1 MRKIRV
7 GKKLV
12 TIAAIVAIGGGT
24 TTFAMAYLDG
34 NHFNPSGTARDFQAN
49 QVVFSSEDSL
59 TDGLDKKQQDNSELW
74 EKEDN
79 ANSQNRP
86 KTNTAGGYL
95 FDGSNIGILDDLGT
109 LASQNDNSYPA
120 SADEDSRIADTVYDF
135 VNSTS
140 DADMVLNNPNNKTED
155 NSWITEKPGTDE
167 SDDKG
172 SSNESKDNPGNSNTS
187 KDDKPATDNPGSN
200 TSDDDKKNDNDS
212 PSDDISTTVKDP
224 KPVKKNEDYYWEPG
238 KTPDYSDD
246 ASKDKDNMSLEITL
260 NRNYQLYKGQ
270 TVTADELFCALN
282 TYVVEIAD
290 AKNNVFNLGSDQYD
304 KFIRIDAVSFDG
316 GKTYKEFPVTIPK
329 DMGAGQ
335 MVIKVE
341 YRFSSAADEA
351 WSERLVSYTP
361 ADSCIYVLSEKLDDG
376 SDSIDENLV
385 LNSAEMNQRY
395 LSDGSIV
402 NMLEMQSALWRKI
415 SQGEISDKL
424 FTGWKENGEYVDYF
438 YPVTTGRHIL
448 EPGDFVE
455 INPQYKIKLKQYWM
469 SDEYDIWTI
478 DMGMDSSFAYN
489 YNCYLQTFE
498 YYEVDY
504 SNYEDT
510 EVLDIPRYV
519 QAVDGDE
526 TWTSAN
532 RIKIPD
538 TVLYINYKSDYLM
551 IADGWDV
558 DEDNLKYSS
567 DDGILF
573 DRDKTSIYGIPYNKT
588 AVVVPL
594 SVENVYIPEFNYID
608 TIDLRGRDASKAP
621 QISFENLK
629 TGCRLLL
636 DEDQTV
642 PYLEEY
648 YEELEDA
655 PDVVVAAD
663 ASENAKMYSVK
674 NGAILSSD
682 PNEDGG
688 LTLEKV
694 MKSGSVFRLP
704 EGVDKISSKA
714 FEDNTDTTILLLPP
728 DSENIRMDKDSF
740 KDSNIS
746 VIICC
751 DEKQKQTMDQF
762 MDDNKINDIKVQL
775 ADTDSNGYR
784 YLIESE
790 NGQEDILLLQA
801 PEDAVEFDGTIEI
814 NGKKVAITSIGEEA
828 FANNASIKF
837 VTLPKEVTTIHAHAF
852 KGCSALEGILINA
865 TDNIVL
871 GDGFIDNCY
880 SLRYVASNAQT
891 AEMENGYSPTL
902 SGGIMLKPT
911 NGTGYSDG
919 FSWFIEEADVRQY
932 TVISGGENGRFLYG
946 VSQSGSPWLVI
957 KSGSIVDEDTKLPA
971 TTEEFL
977 AEAMEWTS
985 SASETGAFTINWDEL
1000 TTLHFIDDYA
1010 FSASKISG
1018 DIDLPVILELGMYA
1032 FNSSGIDGKVHLSNV
1047 RQIGD
1052 YAFCNTAITEVYADG
1067 NADSGLSMGMGVFNG
1082 CSNLT
1087 KVVFQ
1092 ELHAIWYWTFMDCP
1106 NLSSVE
1112 IDATVPTTLIVST
1125 TYGFQFTESDENLTL
1140 KISGDSEEKNK
1151 AWIKAWR
1158 YPYMGYVQSTVS
1170 ENFESLKLN
1179 VVWDLYDEGI
1189 MDPTDED
1196 ILNAAKEKILETENH
1211 IRKMLG
1217 MELITVDELDMS
1229 DELGAEEVDEVS
1241 VNSLPAVS
1249 ANNMNDG
1256 INSVIGGE
1264 VSSQAADGKKDKQAV
1279 NGSVVN
1285 KNITGNYT
1293 SQDNATGIGCNHTK
1307 LVNKKET
1314 TKKEITE

>member
-59 TDGLDKKQQDNSELW
+59 TDGLDKQQQDDSELW
-74 EKEDN
+74 EKEDQ

-86 KTNTAGGYL
+86 RTNSAGGYL
-95 FDGSNIGILDDLGT
+95 FDGNNIGMLDDLGT
-109 LASQNDNSYPA
+109 LTAQNDNSYP
-120 SADEDSRIADTVYDF
+120 SDNSDDSRIADVVYDF

-155 NSWITEKPGTDE
+155 NSWISEKPGTDE
-167 SDDKG
+167 TDNKSN
-172 SSNESKDNPGNSNTS
+172 SSEAKDNPGNSNTS

-200 TSDDDKKNDNDS
+200 TSDDDKKNDNNS
-212 PSDDISTTVKDP
+212 TADDISNTIKDP

-282 TYVVEIAD
+282 TYVLETAD
-290 AKNNVFNLGSDQYD
+290 VKNNVFNLGVDQYD

-329 DMGAGQ
+329 DMDDDQ
-335 MVIKVE
+335 MVIKVG

-351 WSERLVSYTP
+351 WAERLVSYTP
-361 ADSCIYVLSEKLDDG
+361 ADSCIYVLSEKLDDE
-376 SDSIDENLV
+376 SDSIDEDLV
-385 LNSAEMNQRY
+385 LNSTELNQRY
-395 LSDGSIV
+395 LNEGSVV
-402 NMLEMQSALWRKI
+402 NMLEIQSALWRKI

-469 SDEYDIWTI
+469 SDAYDIWTI
-478 DMGMDSSFAYN
+478 DMGIDSSFAYN

-573 DRDKTSIYGIPYNKT
+573 DKDKTAIYGIPYNRT
-588 AVVVPL
+588 AVVVPQ
-594 SVENVYIPEFNYID
+594 SVENIYIPSFNYIN
-608 TIDLRGRDASKAP
+608 TIDLRDREASSMP
-621 QISFENLK
+621 QIDFENLQSD
-629 TGCRLLL
+629 CRLLV
-636 DEDQTV
+636 DEDQIV
-642 PYLEEY
+642 PYLEEH

-655 PDVVVAAD
+655 PDVVVVAD
-663 ASENAKMYSVK
+663 SSEDAKLYSVK

-682 PNEDGG
+682 PNEEGG

-694 MKSGSVFRLP
+694 VQAGSVFRLP

-728 DSENIRMDKDSF
+728 DSDNIRMDKDSF

-751 DEKQKQTMDQF
+751 DMDQKQTMDQF
-762 MDDNKINDIKVQL
+762 MDENKINDIRVQL

-784 YLIESE
+784 YLIESGD
-790 NGQEDILLLQA
+790 GQEDILLLQA
-801 PEDAVEFDGTIEI
+801 PENAVEFDGTIEI
-814 NGKKVAITSIGEEA
+814 DGEKVAVTSIGEEA

-837 VTLPKEVTTIHAHAF
+837 VTLPDEVKNIQARAF

-891 AEMENGYSPTL
+891 AEMENDYSPSL

-911 NGTGYSDG
+911 DGIGYSDG
-919 FSWFIEEADVRQY
+919 FSWFVEEADVKQY
-932 TVISGGENGRFLYG
+932 TVISGGEDGRFLYG

-957 KSGSIVDEDTKLPA
+957 KSSSIVDADTKLPA

-977 AEAMEWTS
+977 ADSMEWTK
-985 SASETGAFTINWDEL
+985 SATETGAFTINWDEL
-1000 TTLHFIDDYA
+1000 TILHFIDDYA
-1010 FSASKISG
+1010 FSASGISG
-1018 DIDLPVILELGMYA
+1018 DIDLPVILEIGMYA
-1032 FNSSGIDGKVHLSNV
+1032 FSSSGIDGNVHLSNV

-1052 YAFCNTAITEVYADG
+1052 YAFYDTAITEVYADG
-1067 NADSGLSMGMGVFNG
+1067 NADSGLSMGMGAFNG

-1087 KVVFQ
+1087 KAVFQ

-1112 IDATVPTTLIVST
+1112 IDATVPTSLIVST
-1125 TYGFQFTESDENLTL
+1125 TYGFQFTESDESLTL

-1158 YPYMGYVQSTVS
+1158 YPYMGYVQSTVE

-1179 VVWDLYDEGI
+1179 VIWDLFDEGI

-1196 ILNAAKEKILETENH
+1196 ILNAAKEKILASENH

-1229 DELGAEEVDEVS
+1229 DELGTEEAEEVDEVS
-1241 VNSLPAVS
+1241 VNSLPSVS
-1249 ANNMNDG
+1249 ANG
-1256 INSVIGGE
+1256 IYGGA
-1264 VSSQAADGKKDKQAV
+1264 VSSQAADGKTDKQ
-1279 NGSVVN
+1279 VVN
-1285 KNITGNYT
+1285 DDVVHKNITGNHT
-1293 SQDNATGIGCNHTK
+1293 SEDNATGIGCNHTK
-1307 LVNKKET
+1307 LVNKKEAA
-1314 TKKEITE
+1314 KKEITE

>member
-34 NHFNPSGTARDFQAN
+34 SRFNPSGTTRDFQAN
-49 QVVFSSEDSL
+49 QVVFSTEDSL
-59 TDGLDKKQQDNSELW
+59 TDGLDKGKQDDSELW

-86 KTNTAGGYL
+86 QANSAGGYL
-95 FDGSNIGILDDLGT
+95 FDGSNIGIMDDLGT
-109 LASQNDNSYPA
+109 LTAQNDNAYPA
-120 SADEDSRIADTVYDF
+120 SSDDDNRIADTVYDF
-135 VNSTS
+135 VNSTT

-155 NSWITEKPGTDE
+155 NSWISEKPGRDE
-167 SDDKG
+167 TDDKSDLNG
-172 SSNESKDNPGNSNTS
+172 PKDNPSNSNPS
-187 KDDKPATDNPGSN
+187 KDDKPGTDNPGSN

-212 PSDDISTTVKDP
+212 SSDDISSTIKDP
-224 KPVKKNEDYYWEPG
+224 KPVKKNEDYYWEPT

-260 NRNYQLYKGQ
+260 NRSYQLYKGQ

-282 TYVVEIAD
+282 TYVIEVTG

-329 DMGAGQ
+329 DMGADQ

-341 YRFSSAADEA
+341 YRFSSASDEA

-385 LNSAEMNQRY
+385 LNSVEMNQRY

-478 DMGMDSSFAYN
+478 DMGMDSSYAYN

-498 YYEVDY
+498 YYDVDY

-538 TVLYINYKSDYLM
+538 TVLYINYKNDYLM

-573 DRDKTSIYGIPYNKT
+573 DKDKTSIYGIPYNKT

-594 SVENVYIPEFNYID
+594 GVENVYIPEFNYID

-621 QISFENLK
+621 QISFENLQ
-629 TGCRLLL
+629 TGCHLLL
-636 DEDQTV
+636 DEDQIV

-663 ASENAKMYSVK
+663 ASEDAKMYSVK

-682 PNEDGG
+682 PNEEGG

-694 MKSGSVFRLP
+694 MKSGSVFHLP

-751 DEKQKQTMDQF
+751 DMEQKENMDQF

-775 ADTDSNGYR
+775 ADTDPNGYR

-814 NGKKVAITSIGEEA
+814 NGKKVTITSIGEEA

-837 VTLPKEVTTIHAHAF
+837 VTLPKEVTTIHARAF

-891 AEMENGYSPTL
+891 AEMENGYSPSL
-902 SGGIMLKPT
+902 PGGIMLKPT
-911 NGTGYSDG
+911 NGTGYSDE
-919 FSWFIEEADVRQY
+919 FSWFGEEADVKQY

-957 KSGSIVDEDTKLPA
+957 KGSSIVDEKTTLPV

-977 AEAMEWTS
+977 ADSMEGTY
-985 SASETGAFTINWDEL
+985 SASETGKYTINWDEM

-1010 FSASKISG
+1010 FNISG
-1018 DIDLPVILELGMYA
+1018 LGGDLELPYVLEIGTYA
-1032 FNSSGIDGKVHLSNV
+1032 FSSSGIDGKVHLSNT
-1047 RQIGD
+1047 RLIGD
-1052 YAFCNTAITEVYADG
+1052 FAFSNTAITEIYVDG
-1067 NADSGLSMGMGVFNG
+1067 NTDSGLSTGMGAFNS

-1087 KVVFQ
+1087 DVVFK
-1092 ELHAIWYWTFMDCP
+1092 ELNSIWYWTFMDCP

-1112 IDATVPTTLIVST
+1112 IDATEPTTLIVST
-1125 TYGFQFTESDENLTL
+1125 TYGFQFTEADDDLTL

-1158 YPYMGYVQSTVS
+1158 YPYMGYVQSTVE

-1179 VVWDLYDEGI
+1179 VVWDLFDEGI
-1189 MDPTDED
+1189 MDPTDEE

-1211 IRKMLG
+1211 LRKMLG

-1229 DELGAEEVDEVS
+1229 DELGVEEADTVS
-1241 VNSLPAVS
+1241 VNSLEAVS
-1249 ANNMNDG
+1249 ANSIYDNA
-1256 INSVIGGE
+1256 I
-1264 VSSQAADGKKDKQAV
+1264 SSQAADGKKDKQIV
-1279 NGSVVN
+1279 DGSVVN
-1285 KNITGNYT
+1285 KNITGNHT
-1293 SQDNATGIGCNHTK
+1293 SEENATGIGCNHTK
-1307 LVNKKET
+1307 LVNKKEA

>member
-74 EKEDN
+74 EKEDS

-95 FDGSNIGILDDLGT
+95 FDGSNIGIMDDLGT
-109 LASQNDNSYPA
+109 LASSKDNSYPA

-155 NSWITEKPGTDE
+155 NSWITEKPGIDE

-172 SSNESKDNPGNSNTS
+172 NSNESKDNPGNSNTS

-200 TSDDDKKNDNDS
+200 TSDDDKKNDNAS

-238 KTPDYSDD
+238 KIPDYSDD
-246 ASKDKDNMSLEITL
+246 DSKDKDDMRLEITI

-270 TVTADELFCALN
+270 TVTANELFCALN
-282 TYVVEIAD
+282 TYVIDSAAV
-290 AKNNVFNLGSDQYD
+290 KNNVFNLGSDQYD

-316 GKTYKEFPVTIPK
+316 GKTYKEFPITIPG
-329 DMGAGQ
+329 DMDNDQ
-335 MVIKVE
+335 MVVKVE

-351 WSERLVSYTP
+351 WLERMVSYTP
-361 ADSCIYVLSEKLDDG
+361 ADSCVYVLSEKLDDE
-376 SDSIDENLV
+376 SDSIDESLV
-385 LNSAEMNQRY
+385 LNSAEMNKRY

-402 NMLEMQSALWRKI
+402 NMLELQSALWRKI
-415 SQGEISDKL
+415 SQGEISNKL
-424 FTGWKENGEYVDYF
+424 FTGWKENGEYVNPF
-438 YPVTTGRHIL
+438 YRVTKGRHIL
-448 EPGDFVE
+448 EPGGFVD
-455 INPQYKIKLKQYWM
+455 IDSRYKVKLKQYWM
-469 SDEYDIWTI
+469 SDKYDIWTI
-478 DMGMDSSFAYN
+478 DMGMDSSYEYN
-489 YNCYLQTFE
+489 YNCYLQTFDHYETEGSE
-498 YYEVDY
+498 YNDAG
-504 SNYEDT
+504 
-510 EVLDIPRYV
+510 VLDIPRYV
-519 QAVDGDE
+519 QAIDTEDNWVFSD
-526 TWTSAN
+526 N
-532 RIKIPD
+532 IKIPD
-538 TVLYINYKSDYLM
+538 TVVYINYKNRKLM
-551 IADGWDV
+551 IADSWDV
-558 DEDNLKYSS
+558 DKDNPKYFSY
-567 DDGILF
+567 DGILYNKE
-573 DRDKTSIYGIPYNKT
+573 KTAMLGIPYTKE
-588 AVVVPL
+588 AIVVPD
-594 SVENVYIPEFNYID
+594 SVEDIYVASSNSLQTV
-608 TIDLRGRDASKAP
+608 DLRGRKAARIP
-621 QISFENLK
+621 HINLENLWD
-629 TGCRLLL
+629 TRLLL
-636 DEDQTV
+636 DEDQIMT
-642 PYLEEY
+642 YLGVHY
-648 YEELEDA
+648 AELEDIQG
-655 PDVVVAAD
+655 VSVAAD
-663 ASENAKMYSVK
+663 SSEDAKIYRVA
-674 NGAILSSD
+674 NGAILSED
-682 PNEDGG
+682 PKDEDG
-688 LTLEKV
+688 LKLEKV
-694 MKSGSVFRLP
+694 LYAGNLFRFP
-704 EGVDKISSKA
+704 ENVNVVSTGA
-714 FEDNTDTTILLLPP
+714 FSDNTDVRTLFLP
-728 DSENIRMDKDSF
+728 DNIDGIHLEKDCF

-751 DEKQKQTMDQF
+751 NKKQKQTMDQF
-762 MDDNKINDIKVQL
+762 MDDNKINNIKVQL
-775 ADTDSNGYR
+775 ADTDPNGYR

-790 NGQEDILLLQA
+790 NGKEDVLLLQA
-801 PEDAVEFDGTIEI
+801 PDDAVEFDGTIEI
-814 NGKKVAITSIGEEA
+814 DGEKVTITTIGEEA

-837 VTLPKEVTTIHAHAF
+837 VTLPKEVMTIRARAF
-852 KGCSALEGILINA
+852 KGCGALEGILINA

-891 AEMENGYSPTL
+891 AEMENDYSPYL

-911 NGTGYSDG
+911 NGIGYSDG

-957 KSGSIVDEDTKLPA
+957 KSGSIVDADTKLPA
-971 TTEEFL
+971 ATEEFL
-977 AEAMEWTS
+977 AESMKGTR

-1010 FSASKISG
+1010 FSASQISG
-1018 DIDLPVILELGMYA
+1018 DIDLPVILDLGMYA
-1032 FNSSGIDGKVHLSNV
+1032 FSSSGIDGKVHLSNV

-1052 YAFCNTAITEVYADG
+1052 YAFNDTAITEVYADG
-1067 NADSGLSMGMGVFNG
+1067 NEDSGLSMGMGVFNG
-1082 CSNLT
+1082 CGNLT
-1087 KVVFQ
+1087 KAVFK

-1112 IDATVPTTLIVST
+1112 MDATVPTTLIVST
-1125 TYGFQFTESDENLTL
+1125 AYGFQFTEADENLTL
-1140 KISGDSEEKNK
+1140 RISGDSEEKNK

-1158 YPYMGYVQSTVS
+1158 YPYMGYVQSTVE
-1170 ENFESLKLN
+1170 ENFESLKFN
-1179 VVWDLYDEGI
+1179 VIWDLFDEGI

-1229 DELGAEEVDEVS
+1229 DELGTEEVDEVS
-1241 VNSLPAVS
+1241 VNSLPSVS

-1256 INSVIGGE
+1256 INSAIGGE
-1264 VSSQAADGKKDKQAV
+1264 ISSQAADDKKDKQAV

-1293 SQDNATGIGCNHTK
+1293 SEENATGIGCNHTK
-1307 LVNKKET
+1307 LVNKKEA